1 MEVVAV
7 REASSPLLVSFPHSG
22 TAVPSAIEQQ
32 FTAAGRSLIDTDWHV
47 PKLYDFLKELPV
59 STISANYSRYVID
72 VNRSPQGTALYPGQ
86 NETELCPTSTFGK
99 QPIYLLGKAPNK
111 AQIDQRIQ
119 AYWQPYH
126 KALADQLERIKAIHG
141 YALLWDAHSIASV
154 VPRFFT
160 GTLPDLNLGTAE
172 SLSCRPDL
180 GNHLFKMMQQSQ
192 FSAVRDSRFKGG
204 YITRHYGQPKGGIHA
219 VQMEIAQSTYMEEH
233 SDNGYDETKAAK
245 LRAFLQ
251 TMILGLSR
259 TKI

>member
-180 GNHLFKMMQQSQ
+180 GNDLFKIMQQSQ

-204 YITRHYGQPKGGIHA
+204 YITRHYGQPQGDIHA

-245 LRAFLQ
+245 LGEFLQ
-251 TMILGLSR
+251 TMILALSR

>member
-1 MEVVAV
+1 MDIVSLAENTG
-7 REASSPLLVSFPHSG
+7 PLLVSFPHSG
-22 TAVPSAIEQQ
+22 TFVPQAIKETLTQ
-32 FTAAGRSLIDTDWHV
+32 AALPLPDTDWHV
-47 PKLYDFLKELPV
+47 PRLYDFLADMPV
-59 STISANYSRYVID
+59 STITANYSRYVVD
-72 VNRSPQGTALYPGQ
+72 VNRFSQGSALYPGQ
-86 NETELCPTSTFGK
+86 SETEVCPTTTFSEHA
-99 QPIYLLGKAPNK
+99 IYLQGKSPNK

-154 VPRFFT
+154 VPRFFS

-180 GNHLFKMMQQSQ
+180 GNDLFKMMQQSQ

-204 YITRHYGQPKGGIHA
+204 YITRHYGQPQGDIHA

-245 LRAFLQ
+245 LGEFLQ
-251 TMILGLSR
+251 TMILALSR